1 MLAVRLPK
9 NIEDRLEKLAVRNER
24 SKSYYVKK
32 ALEKLLE
39 DEDEKETALKSYQ
52 KFLDSSKKT
61 HTFVDVMQENG
72 L

>member
-9 NIEDRLEKLAVRNER
+9 NIEERLEQLAIRNER

-39 DEDEKETALKSYQ
+39 DEDEKERALKAYQ
-52 KFLDSSKKT
+52 NFLDSSKKI
-61 HTFVDVMQENG
+61 HTFADVMAENG

>member
-9 NIEDRLEKLAVRNER
+9 NIEERLERLALQNDR

-32 ALEKLLE
+32 ALEKLL
-39 DEDEKETALKSYQ
+39 DEEEEKALALKAYQ

-61 HTFVDVMQENG
+61 HSFLDVMTEND

>member
-32 ALEKLLE
+32 ALEKLFE
-39 DEDEKETALKSYQ
+39 DEDEKEMALKAYQ

-61 HTFVDVMQENG
+61 HAFSDVMEENG

>member
-39 DEDEKETALKSYQ
+39 DEDEKEMALKSYQ